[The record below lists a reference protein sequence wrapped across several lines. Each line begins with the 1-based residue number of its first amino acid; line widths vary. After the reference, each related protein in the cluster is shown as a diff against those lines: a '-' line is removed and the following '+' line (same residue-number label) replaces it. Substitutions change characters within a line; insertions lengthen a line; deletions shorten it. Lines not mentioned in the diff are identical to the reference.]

1 MDIANK
7 NRFPHIYQLGKLG
20 GDRSAEGEKYQE
32 EHSEELSKEYAEI
45 MKTVVVREKFG
56 GNRLIHGIY
65 LHG

>member
-20 GDRSAEGEKYQE
+20 GDKSAEGEQYHE

-45 MKTVVVREKFG
+45 MKTVVVRDNFGSNKKIHEKEK
-56 GNRLIHGIY
+56 
-65 LHG
+65 